1 MIFSFIS
8 LKVFLLSM
16 AIGLLFVY
24 LSNPEPT
31 LIYVYPTP
39 SNAGRIE
46 YKDKASNC
54 FHYLTFEILHSEFPN
69 TTEFENG
76 MLRNPFIH
84 SCLFSFCNFSLKFPC
99 FWR

>member
-8 LKVFLLSM
+8 LKLFFLSM

-31 LIYVYPTP
+31 IIYVYPTP
-39 SNAGRIE
+39 INAGRIE

-54 FHYLTFEILHSEFPN
+54 FHYKSEEIKCPSD
-69 TTEFENG
+69 T
-76 MLRNPFIH
+76 
-84 SCLFSFCNFSLKFPC
+84 SLIKTIPIQN
-99 FWR
+99 

>member
-54 FHYLTFEILHSEFPN
+54 FHYKAVEIKCP
-69 TTEFENG
+69 TD
-76 MLRNPFIH
+76 I
-84 SCLFSFCNFSLKFPC
+84 SLIKTIPIQN
-99 FWR
+99 